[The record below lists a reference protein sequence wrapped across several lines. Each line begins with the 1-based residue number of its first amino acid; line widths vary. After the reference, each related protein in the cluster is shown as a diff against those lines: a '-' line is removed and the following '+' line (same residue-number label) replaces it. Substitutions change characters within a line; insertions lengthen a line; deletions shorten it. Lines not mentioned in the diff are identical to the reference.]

1 MICKTIYNGVKP
13 IVAIAKNESEKS
25 IFETDFDAFK
35 NQSST
40 QGSAYNLEAMME
52 RYSAGEML
60 TDGMFHIAGE
70 YKGVTIHEFKAGR
83 LRIYCAKATNGGL
96 IVLSH
101 TEMKKTQKTP
111 KQSLA
116 QAKTA
121 LDTYIS
127 FIALTS

>member
-1 MICKTIYNGVKP
+1 M
-13 IVAIAKNESEKS
+13 AIAKNESEKS
-25 IFETDFDAFK
+25 IFETDFDTFK

-83 LRIYCAKATNGGL
+83 LRIYCAKAPNGGL

-101 TEMKKTQKTP
+101 TEMKKNSKNTK
-111 KQSLA
+111 
-116 QAKTA
+116 AKFSSSKNCFG
-121 LDTYIS
+121 YIY
-127 FIALTS
+127 